1 MINRET
7 IWTETATPRTV
18 RIDGTSTSIC
28 VFTGIHHYTG
38 LRNVSSL
45 NLCTELQIRIR
56 EDKATH
62 VTEITLTPEDMED
75 LATYLVQAAQH
86 ARELK
91 QMIDD
96 DAAEIAAAAAEAL
109 DQAKEIA

>member
-7 IWTETATPRTV
+7 IWRDTCTQRTV
-18 RIDGTSTSIC
+18 GIDDTNTRIS
-28 VFTGIHHYTG
+28 VFTAIHHFTG
-38 LRNVSSL
+38 LRNVSKL

-56 EDKATH
+56 DGKSKIDA
-62 VTEITLTPEDMED
+62 EIEMTPEDMED

-91 QMIDD
+91 QMIED
-96 DAAEIAAAAAEAL
+96 DAAEIEAAAAEAL
-109 DQAKEIA
+109 KQAKEAA